1 MADGK
6 RPTLDVEDRSERG
19 TRAARRLR
27 REGYVPG
34 VVYGGKDGDC
44 TSFKVNWRVLRQVLV
59 DGSALIDLKVA
70 GKTRPVIVKDQ
81 QQHPVRDELLHIDL
95 LEVRLDEKIQTQV
108 SVHLEG
114 AEEAPGIKEGGVL
127 EHVTHQLNIEAL
139 PTDIPDAIHVD
150 VSALEIAATMHLSE
164 ISAPEGVTFLDDP
177 EETLIATV
185 VVPTEVEE
193 PEIEEETE
201 LVGEEGEL
209 EEGAEPAEGEEGEA
223 PAEGEAPSAEEA
235 EGGGKA
241 DWLVVGLGNPGDRY
255 ARTRHNVG
263 FEVAKALADRLGLPK
278 FKNKYGGLYAEGR
291 RVAVLLPQT
300 YMNESGSS
308 VGPARGALGV
318 DLEHVLV
325 VHDEIDLP
333 FGKVEVRTGGGLA
346 GHNGLK
352 SVKRGLGGGDFGRVR
367 VGVGRP
373 DSTDPEIVSR
383 YVLGRFDEDPQALI
397 ESAVDALERRVTS
410 EE

>member
-6 RPTLDVEDRSERG
+6 RPTLDVEDRTERG
-19 TRAARRLR
+19 TRAAKRLR

-44 TSFKVNWRVLRQVLV
+44 TSFKVNARALRHVLA
-59 DGSALIDLKVA
+59 GSALIDLKVA

-95 LEVRLDEKIQTQV
+95 LEVRLDETIQTQV

-127 EHVTHQLNIEAL
+127 EHVTHELNIEAL

-150 VSALEIAATMHLSE
+150 VSGLEIAATMHLSE
-164 ISAPEGVTFLDDP
+164 ISPPAGVTFLDDP
-177 EETLIATV
+177 EETILATV

-223 PAEGEAPSAEEA
+223 APAEGEAAPAEEA
-235 EGGGKA
+235 EG
-241 DWLVVGLGNPGDRY
+241 
-255 ARTRHNVG
+255 
-263 FEVAKALADRLGLPK
+263 
-278 FKNKYGGLYAEGR
+278 
-291 RVAVLLPQT
+291 
-300 YMNESGSS
+300 
-308 VGPARGALGV
+308 
-318 DLEHVLV
+318 
-325 VHDEIDLP
+325 
-333 FGKVEVRTGGGLA
+333 
-346 GHNGLK
+346 
-352 SVKRGLGGGDFGRVR
+352 
-367 VGVGRP
+367 
-373 DSTDPEIVSR
+373 
-383 YVLGRFDEDPQALI
+383 
-397 ESAVDALERRVTS
+397 S
-410 EE
+410 E